1 VFGVSHDSDVGGRLE
16 PVPVKNDPAGAKE
29 SHITL
34 LIVLGAV
41 PLLLVNWFI
50 VAMILG
56 RDCTFLYEGGNIT
69 ECVGGFSEEETT
81 AVSWLIA
88 LVLLVIQMGLIVLM
102 RRRTRGS

>member
-1 VFGVSHDSDVGGRLE
+1 MSRDSDVGERLE
-16 PVPVKNDPAGAKE
+16 PVAAKMGSAGGKA

-34 LIVLGAV
+34 LIVLGAI
-41 PLLLVNWFI
+41 PLLLANWFI

-56 RDCTFLYEGGNIT
+56 HDCAFSYEGGNIT

-81 AVSWLIA
+81 AASGLVA
-88 LVLLVIQMGLIVLM
+88 LVLLVIQMGLIILV